1 MCFMVLDLRV
11 KGCFGSWASGV
22 GVPYAG
28 EAIPGEW
35 RVGGKSLL
43 SEQGKGLSRWTF
55 SYSTCNSNG
64 HHHFIG

>member
-1 MCFMVLDLRV
+1 M
-11 KGCFGSWASGV
+11 